1 MLKSWLRNEPRPTG
15 ICVLLSLAALIFSLS
30 GAWTKQLSLDPAWLA
45 VICCGV
51 PIILE
56 ALTALITKLD
66 ITADLLVSL
75 ALAASLLTGEY
86 FAAGEVALI
95 MQIGSLLEDYT
106 ANRAQKGVA
115 SLIKL
120 TPRTARV
127 IKNGQSITVPV
138 ENICIGDILQV
149 LAGETIP
156 VDGFLLSGHAT
167 LNQAVMTGESLPVDK
182 IAGDPLLSGTQN
194 QYQPLEMQASKTSG
208 NSSLQRLLQLAAAAD
223 ANKAPIVKLADRWA
237 SYLVLAALACAII
250 TYGITGIFLRAV
262 TVLVVICPCAF
273 VLATPTA
280 VAAAI
285 GNLTRYG
292 ILIRTGAALER
303 LAGVTT
309 VAFDKTGTLT
319 YGQPHILA
327 VQSLNTA
334 YSPEAILKLA
344 ATAEQKS
351 EHPLGKA
358 IVNSYAR
365 TGQTLPPVQNCLVWP
380 GQGLEA
386 ESLDLHLRIGKAEFF
401 KFTPHV
407 KETALQYLN
416 QGATVIFL
424 EVNGNLAGLLALAD
438 VLRTDACTAIQAL
451 QSQTLETLLLTG
463 DNAATAATI
472 ASATGIKQ
480 VKSNLLPEEK
490 LTVIKDYLA
499 ARKKIC
505 MVGDG
510 INDAPALRNAY
521 AGIAMGGI
529 GSDVA
534 VQAADAVLV
543 QNNLQRLP
551 YLFYMARKAM
561 FKVKQNIYFSLG
573 INFLAVLLSFTGI
586 LTPITGALF
595 HNCGSVFV
603 VINAALL
610 LREKA

>member
-1 MLKSWLRNEPRPTG
+1 MLKSWLNNEPRPTG
-15 ICVLLSLAALIFSLS
+15 ICVLISLAALIFSLS
-30 GAWTKQLSLDPAWLA
+30 GAWTKQLSCDPAWLA

-56 ALTALITKLD
+56 AVTALITKLD

-115 SLIKL
+115 ALIKL
-120 TPRTARV
+120 TPRTAR
-127 IKNGQSITVPV
+127 IIRNGQSISVPV
-138 ENICIGDILQV
+138 ENIRIGDTLQV

-194 QYQPLEMQASKTSG
+194 QYQPLEMRASKTSG

-292 ILIRTGAALER
+292 ILIRTGDALER

-309 VAFDKTGTLT
+309 VAFDKTGDR
-319 YGQPHILA
+319 
-327 VQSLNTA
+327 
-334 YSPEAILKLA
+334 
-344 ATAEQKS
+344 KS
-351 EHPLGKA
+351 
-358 IVNSYAR
+358 
-365 TGQTLPPVQNCLVWP
+365 
-380 GQGLEA
+380 
-386 ESLDLHLRIGKAEFF
+386 
-401 KFTPHV
+401 
-407 KETALQYLN
+407 
-416 QGATVIFL
+416 
-424 EVNGNLAGLLALAD
+424 
-438 VLRTDACTAIQAL
+438 
-451 QSQTLETLLLTG
+451 
-463 DNAATAATI
+463 
-472 ASATGIKQ
+472 
-480 VKSNLLPEEK
+480 
-490 LTVIKDYLA
+490 
-499 ARKKIC
+499 
-505 MVGDG
+505 
-510 INDAPALRNAY
+510 
-521 AGIAMGGI
+521 
-529 GSDVA
+529 
-534 VQAADAVLV
+534 
-543 QNNLQRLP
+543 
-551 YLFYMARKAM
+551 
-561 FKVKQNIYFSLG
+561 
-573 INFLAVLLSFTGI
+573 
-586 LTPITGALF
+586 
-595 HNCGSVFV
+595 V
-603 VINAALL
+603 V
-610 LREKA
+610 

>member
-1 MLKSWLRNEPRPTG
+1 
-15 ICVLLSLAALIFSLS
+15 
-30 GAWTKQLSLDPAWLA
+30 
-45 VICCGV
+45 
-51 PIILE
+51 
-56 ALTALITKLD
+56 
-66 ITADLLVSL
+66 
-75 ALAASLLTGEY
+75 
-86 FAAGEVALI
+86 

-115 SLIKL
+115 ALLKL
-120 TPRTARV
+120 TPRTAR
-127 IKNGQSITVPV
+127 ILRNEQHITVPV
-138 ENICIGDILQV
+138 ENVSIGDTLLV

-182 IAGDPLLSGTQN
+182 ITGDPLLSGTQN
-194 QYQPLEMQASKTSG
+194 QYQPLEMRASKTSG

-237 SYLVLAALACAII
+237 GYLVVAALACACI
-250 TYGITGIFLRAV
+250 TYAVTGIFLRAV

-292 ILIRTGAALER
+292 ILIRTGDALER

-327 VQSLNTA
+327 VQALNAA

-358 IVNSYAR
+358 IVDSYAR

-401 KFTPHV
+401 KLTPPV
-407 KETALQYLN
+407 LKTAEQYLH

-424 EVNGNLAGLLALAD
+424 AVNGKLAGLLALAD
-438 VLRTDACTAIQAL
+438 VVRAR
-451 QSQTLETLLLTG
+451 G
-463 DNAATAATI
+463 
-472 ASATGIKQ
+472 
-480 VKSNLLPEEK
+480 
-490 LTVIKDYLA
+490 TVQPS
-499 ARKKIC
+499 RHSS
-505 MVGDG
+505 
-510 INDAPALRNAY
+510 PRPW
-521 AGIAMGGI
+521 
-529 GSDVA
+529 
-534 VQAADAVLV
+534 
-543 QNNLQRLP
+543 R
-551 YLFYMARKAM
+551 R
-561 FKVKQNIYFSLG
+561 
-573 INFLAVLLSFTGI
+573 SF
-586 LTPITGALF
+586 
-595 HNCGSVFV
+595 
-603 VINAALL
+603 
-610 LREKA
+610 